1 MNKLLILGVFS
12 VLIFSSCKSKK
23 LVKSNALSSGNKYTA
38 EAYIERFKN
47 IAVAEMNNYGIP
59 ASIKLA
65 QGLLESGNG
74 NSELAL
80 QANNHFGIKCA
91 SDWRGKSIRKDD
103 DEKDECF
110 RVYDNPEDSYKDHS
124 EFLKRKRYASLF
136 ELKKSDYE
144 GWAKGLKA
152 AGYATNPKYPELLI
166 SLIERYSLNR
176 FDAIER
182 SKDKVRREEKV
193 LTAIVKEIPQEKK
206 LEEVKA
212 PVGLKIY
219 EVKAGDTLFSISKRF
234 GLSVDD
240 LKAINNIYNDNVN
253 LGQLL
258 VVSK

>member
-1 MNKLLILGVFS
+1 MQSQN
-12 VLIFSSCKSKK
+12 
-23 LVKSNALSSGNKYTA
+23 SGKYTA

-47 IAVAEMNNYGIP
+47 IAVAEMNNHGIP

-110 RVYDNPEDSYKDHS
+110 RVYSNPEDSYKDHS
-124 EFLKRKRYASLF
+124 EFLKRKRYAALF

-166 SLIERYSLNR
+166 SLIERYNLNR
-176 FDAIER
+176 FDAIDR
-182 SKDKVRREEKV
+182 PLDRIRREEKV
-193 LTAIVKEIPQEKK
+193 LTEIVKEIPQEKK
-206 LEEVKA
+206 LEVVKA

-234 GLSVDD
+234 GLSVND